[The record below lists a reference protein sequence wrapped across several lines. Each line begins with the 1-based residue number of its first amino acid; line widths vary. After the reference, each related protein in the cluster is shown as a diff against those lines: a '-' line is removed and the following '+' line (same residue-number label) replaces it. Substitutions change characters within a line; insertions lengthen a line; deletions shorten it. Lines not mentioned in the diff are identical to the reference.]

1 MGGVKSFSFTTG
13 RYGIAKK
20 LLIGFGSILALF
32 LVLIVSIFFFV
43 RSNTRASDRLARQL
57 MPSATNLESLVN
69 MVSRSELLIKSW
81 VYAEKQDDSP
91 SKLAL
96 RKLQS
101 EEYPA
106 LIRLLDSLSVSWTE
120 QDKATLHIIDR
131 AVQDTLLP
139 MQREVMKLLSSFDA
153 YDDFV
158 VLSTVA
164 SMVEPG
170 GEIPVMTDRI
180 VAKIRVLISAKHAMV
195 QQVGDSV
202 KRQLRIMRVF
212 LVLGTLMILVG
223 SVLIAYFLTRKI
235 RLSLRGASA
244 AVGEVSTGMLNLHF
258 SIEGR
263 DEVAQL
269 LRHLQTMV
277 DNTRRIAMEITQ
289 RSQSVDKAQ
298 KEVLQVA
305 GRIQQGVSVQSSSVE
320 EITSSMDGMLE
331 MISSN
336 GERASETNTQF
347 EGVRNDM
354 KLLLQEASKTRDA
367 VETITSRVAVMNE
380 IANQTNILA
389 LNAAVE
395 AARAGEYGRGFA
407 VVASEVRKLAEGS
420 RKAADEILALAAET
434 SDDAKK
440 MAGILVRVAPEIE
453 RTASLLL
460 EVSQSSAQQQSN
472 AEQVASAMSRLN
484 GVAQQNAGDAKSLM
498 EESKGLA
505 SSAMELQS
513 IVSFFKL

>member
-1 MGGVKSFSFTTG
+1 
-13 RYGIAKK
+13 
-20 LLIGFGSILALF
+20 
-32 LVLIVSIFFFV
+32 
-43 RSNTRASDRLARQL
+43 
-57 MPSATNLESLVN
+57 
-69 MVSRSELLIKSW
+69 
-81 VYAEKQDDSP
+81 
-91 SKLAL
+91 
-96 RKLQS
+96 
-101 EEYPA
+101 
-106 LIRLLDSLSVSWTE
+106 
-120 QDKATLHIIDR
+120 
-131 AVQDTLLP
+131 
-139 MQREVMKLLSSFDA
+139 
-153 YDDFV
+153 
-158 VLSTVA
+158 
-164 SMVEPG
+164 
-170 GEIPVMTDRI
+170 
-180 VAKIRVLISAKHAMV
+180 
-195 QQVGDSV
+195 
-202 KRQLRIMRVF
+202 
-212 LVLGTLMILVG
+212 
-223 SVLIAYFLTRKI
+223 
-235 RLSLRGASA
+235 
-244 AVGEVSTGMLNLHF
+244 
-258 SIEGR
+258 
-263 DEVAQL
+263 
-269 LRHLQTMV
+269 MV

>member
-1 MGGVKSFSFTTG
+1 MGGVKSFNFTTG

-57 MPSATNLESLVN
+57 MPSASNLESLVN

-212 LVLGTLMILVG
+212 LVLGTLM
-223 SVLIAYFLTRKI
+223 TRKI

-244 AVGEVSTGMLNLHF
+244 AVGEVSTGVLNLHF

>member
-1 MGGVKSFSFTTG
+1 MGGVKSFNFTTG

-57 MPSATNLESLVN
+57 MPSASNLESLVN

-120 QDKATLHIIDR
+120 QYKATLHIIDR

-139 MQREVMKLLSSFDA
+139 MKLLSSFDA

-298 KEVLQVA
+298 NEVLQVA

>member
-57 MPSATNLESLVN
+57 MPSASNLESLVN

-170 GEIPVMTDRI
+170 GEIPV
-180 VAKIRVLISAKHAMV
+180 
-195 QQVGDSV
+195 
-202 KRQLRIMRVF
+202 IMRVF